1 MNSAPYAPEPFD
13 PEEFPSDE
21 LSQMELRIARRADE
35 LARTQNYDPAQDFW
49 QQAERELLT
58 AA

>member
-1 MNSAPYAPEPFD
+1 MNSAPCDSELFD
-13 PEEFPSDE
+13 PYEFPSDE
-21 LSQMELRIARRADE
+21 LSQLELRIARRADE